1 MGFSGQEYW
10 SGVPCPFPGHLPDPG
25 VEPVS
30 PVTPSLQAD
39 YLLLSHQGIPV
50 LGGRGCHV
58 ERVTRGSLSEEVA
71 FEQELE

>member
-1 MGFSGQEYW
+1 M
-10 SGVPCPFPGHLPDPG
+10 
-25 VEPVS
+25 EPVS
-30 PVTPSLQAD
+30 PATPALQAD

-58 ERVTRGSLSEEVA
+58 ERVTRASLSEKVA